1 METDTNLM
9 MQFAEG
15 MKYIGMGLVCLA
27 MISAAKG
34 ISAIFTTIISCISRN
49 PNVKKDVTTFAFIGG
64 AMVESIALIAFI
76 LAFVMLGK

>member
-1 METDTNLM
+1 METDTNLVL
-9 MQFAEG
+9 QFAEG
-15 MKYIGMGLVCLA
+15 MKYLSIGLVSFV
-27 MISAAKG
+27 MIAAAKG
-34 ISAIFTTIISCISRN
+34 VASVFTTIISCISRN

>member
-9 MQFAEG
+9 LQFAEG
-15 MKYIGMGLVCLA
+15 MKYLGMGLVCLA

-34 ISAIFTTIISCISRN
+34 ISSIFTTIISCISRN
-49 PNVKKDVTTFAFIGG
+49 PNVKKDVTIFAYIGG

-76 LAFVMLGK
+76 LAFIMLGK